1 MIPTMKI
8 TRSTRVALAT
18 VLCLA
23 GATAFYGARDAIAQ
37 GSAQPAP
44 TMIAIVNIEKVANE
58 VAEARDLLAAL
69 KTRAESRQKTLDELA
84 DRMKALDAELKLL
97 PENDRARK
105 DKLAQLFELRAT
117 YEARAQALQR
127 LVDLEQGS
135 TMREIAE
142 KVIKTAGA
150 VGKRNGYA
158 IVLSDDR
165 DLYSF
170 PEEATP
176 AQIRPLV
183 RSRSILWADD
193 RLDITAQ
200 VIAQMNNDYAAAI
213 KK

>member
-1 MIPTMKI
+1 MMTH
-8 TRSTRVALAT
+8 RSQRFALAS

-23 GATAFYGARDAIAQ
+23 GVTALYGVRDATAQ
-37 GSAQPAP
+37 GNAQPAAP

-58 VAEARDLLAAL
+58 VTEAKELLAQLQA
-69 KTRAESRQKTLDELA
+69 RAEGRQKTLDDLA
-84 DRMKALDAELKLL
+84 DRMKALQSELEVL
-97 PENDRARK
+97 PEEDQARK

-127 LVDLEQGS
+127 LVDLEQGT

-142 KVIKTAGA
+142 KVIQTAGA

-158 IVLSDDR
+158 LVLSDDR
-165 DLYSF
+165 EMFKL

-183 RSRSILWADD
+183 RSRKILWADD